1 MQPLCYTASHLCGR
15 PSVLNVIPTR
25 EKGGREEDGG
35 GGGMREDE
43 ASPQIYVVAVQFVI
57 LSGFS
62 LSGKSR
68 WYDGDELPFK
78 AQQIYLLS
86 YFIKYICVIL
96 TIEDYFQMH

>member
-1 MQPLCYTASHLCGR
+1 MRRGQGWRDEEGR
-15 PSVLNVIPTR
+15 
-25 EKGGREEDGG
+25 

-86 YFIKYICVIL
+86 YFIKYICLIL
-96 TIEDYFQMH
+96 TFEDYF

>member
-1 MQPLCYTASHLCGR
+1 
-15 PSVLNVIPTR
+15 
-25 EKGGREEDGG
+25 
-35 GGGMREDE
+35 MREDE

-78 AQQIYLLS
+78 PPTNIPSIIFHQIYFFVNPAS
-86 YFIKYICVIL
+86 NY
-96 TIEDYFQMH
+96 

>member
-1 MQPLCYTASHLCGR
+1 
-15 PSVLNVIPTR
+15 
-25 EKGGREEDGG
+25 
-35 GGGMREDE
+35 MREDE

-78 AQQIYLLS
+78 PPTNIPTIIFHQINFLNHFSSNIFLNPA
-86 YFIKYICVIL
+86 
-96 TIEDYFQMH
+96 